1 MAQSSG
7 RGSKGQ
13 SLGYSDVLDILQI
26 VDGVGEGCELTVD
39 VGDFH
44 LHFIKEGAAGVPAT
58 SPPAIRSA
66 AAASAVDVQVDGPVE
81 PQVAAISAAAS
92 SAASE
97 APDVAEDSDLYEVKS
112 PMVGTFYRRPA
123 PDKPPYVEVGQD
135 VGSDDAICLVEVMKL
150 FNTIVA
156 GQAGRVVE
164 ICVEDAS
171 PVAIG
176 QVLVR
181 IEPSA

>member
-1 MAQSSG
+1 MAQGSG
-7 RGSKGQ
+7 SGGKGQ

-26 VDGVGEGCELTVD
+26 VDGVGEGCELTVE

-44 LHFIKEGAAGVPAT
+44 LHFVKEGATGVPAG
-58 SPPAIRSA
+58 PARV
-66 AAASAVDVQVDGPVE
+66 ASADEANAAEPILSDVVE
-81 PQVAAISAAAS
+81 VPAPAS
-92 SAASE
+92 VPE
-97 APDVAEDSDLYEVKS
+97 AEVTDEGASDLYEVKS

-123 PDKPPYVEVGQD
+123 PDKPAFVEVGQD
-135 VGSDDAICLVEVMKL
+135 VGPDDAVCLVEVMKL

-156 GQAGRVVE
+156 GEAGRVAE
-164 ICVEDAS
+164 ICVEDAA
-171 PVAIG
+171 PVAVG